1 MKIIFPTDFSPTAE
15 NAFVY
20 ALKLAEKLNA
30 GITVMHVYQ
39 ELHLHTWVE
48 NSLDIGQLNDRVTL
62 DEFEYFKD
70 QIEQLKRVA
79 TEMRLDHVD
88 VNFALRESDYVV
100 EAILDEAKEDAADI
114 IVMGTQGA
122 RGFKEL
128 FFGSVASKV
137 MEASA
142 CPVLIIPEAAH
153 YKGIEKI
160 GLTLEYKPGE
170 LELIEASVAVARR
183 LGAQLHCLHVD
194 VFDPEPVQVKVLEYK
209 KAFGHESDIRFHV
222 YNEMDVERGILE
234 FMKFNQID
242 AVIMSV
248 HHQSLL
254 KELFS
259 YSIAKRV
266 AYHTDIPVIA
276 LHIQA

>member
-1 MKIIFPTDFSPTAE
+1 MKIIFPTDFSPAAE

-30 GITVMHVYQ
+30 HITVMHVYQ

-48 NSLDIGQLNDRVTL
+48 NSLNIGDLNDRLTI

-70 QIEQLKRVA
+70 HIDLLKRVA
-79 TEMRLDHVD
+79 AENHLDQVE
-88 VNFALRESDYVV
+88 VNYALRESDYVV
-100 EAILDEAKEDAADI
+100 EAILDEAREETADI

-122 RGFKEL
+122 RGIKEI

-137 MEASA
+137 MEAA
-142 CPVLIIPEAAH
+142 LCPVFLVPEAAH

-160 GLTLEYKPGE
+160 GLTLEYKAGE
-170 LELIEASVAVARR
+170 LELIEKAAAIARR
-183 LGAQLHCLHVD
+183 LGAQLHCLHID

-209 KAFGHESDIRFHV
+209 KAFSHENDIRFHV
-222 YNEMDVERGILE
+222 YNEMDVERGILD

-242 AVIMSV
+242 AVIMEV
-248 HHQSLL
+248 HHQSML

-266 AYHTDIPVIA
+266 AYHTDTPLIA
-276 LHIQA
+276 LQIRS